1 MELDELKDNWDKM
14 NAPATTKQNINLSNI
29 NKMSKAKFNSKLYR
43 IILPEVAGSI
53 VCIGS
58 AIFIVIYFG
67 RLDKP
72 VYQAAGILGILLL
85 LILPVISLMSIKSLS
100 PVRNPG
106 RPYIE
111 TLQEFAKQK
120 IHFCKLQKLNIT
132 LSYLLLVTVV
142 LLSTR
147 LFGRNT
153 LTDSKYFFVF
163 AFTFGY
169 CFLLVFSKL
178 VFKSYNKIISQ
189 TEDMLKEMVG

>member
-1 MELDELKDNWDKM
+1 MELDELKDNWDKLK
-14 NAPATTKQNINLSNI
+14 APSTTNQNINISNL
-29 NKMSKAKFNSKLYR
+29 NKMSKATFNSKLYR
-43 IILPEVAGSI
+43 IIMPEITGSV
-53 VCIGS
+53 VCIAS

-85 LILPVISLMSIKSLS
+85 LILPVISLMSIKNLS
-100 PVRNPG
+100 PDLNPG
-106 RPYIE
+106 KPYIE
-111 TLQEFAKQK
+111 TLQDFAKQK

-178 VFKSYNKIISQ
+178 VFKSYNKTIRQ
-189 TEDMLKEMVG
+189 TEDMLKEIMD